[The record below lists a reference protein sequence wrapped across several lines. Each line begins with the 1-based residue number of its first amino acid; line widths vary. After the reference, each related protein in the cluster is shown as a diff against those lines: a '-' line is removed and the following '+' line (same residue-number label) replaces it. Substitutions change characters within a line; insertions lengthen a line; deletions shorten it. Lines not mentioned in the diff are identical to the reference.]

1 MTSLMW
7 MGVVV
12 LCFALLLIFII
23 GSSIKNAAVRKA
35 KRERYLKMTGRAEG
49 RVLERRMVKKNVH
62 NTREG
67 EDYDLKCIIK
77 YEFEASDGRIYRNE
91 GEGSGAIWEKKS
103 QKICYNPEDPNDNCT
118 KYVYDDKTGKS
129 DVIGGILFLL
139 IMAGIVL
146 AVYLYIKSK
155 I

>member
-49 RVLERRMVKKNVH
+49 KVLERRMVKTNVH
-62 NTREG
+62 NTRE
-67 EDYDLKCIIK
+67 
-77 YEFEASDGRIYRNE
+77 
-91 GEGSGAIWEKKS
+91 
-103 QKICYNPEDPNDNCT
+103 P
-118 KYVYDDKTGKS
+118 VYCFFS
-129 DVIGGILFLL
+129 ESS
-139 IMAGIVL
+139 A
-146 AVYLYIKSK
+146 A
-155 I
+155 